1 MNVEVLFRAP
11 GEWSAPVSFG
21 GPRESSTTR
30 PPVLDC
36 ARFPYVDLQPMPGG
50 VMSGAIFLRLR
61 YLAVVIVA
69 VFVLHAIGLLC
80 VGIIRAYEAYHIL
93 LTVPL
98 SAEARPGIHVAE
110 SMDALLFAL
119 VMIVVASGTAALFLS
134 PSNQGPDPRLPA
146 WINIRDL
153 SHLKFL
159 IWEAMLVVLVV
170 AALTEII
177 ANIQDLHWE
186 VLTVPGAI
194 LLLSVSLYYARRA
207 ASLD

>member
-1 MNVEVLFRAP
+1 
-11 GEWSAPVSFG
+11 
-21 GPRESSTTR
+21 
-30 PPVLDC
+30 
-36 ARFPYVDLQPMPGG
+36 
-50 VMSGAIFLRLR
+50 MSGAIFLRLR
-61 YLAVVIVA
+61 YLAIVIVLI
-69 VFVLHAIGLLC
+69 FVLHAIGLLA
-80 VGIIRAYEAYHIL
+80 VGVMRAYEAYHLL
-93 LTVPL
+93 LTG
-98 SAEARPGIHVAE
+98 AAYGGTDRPGIHVAE

-134 PSNQGPDPRLPA
+134 PPNQGPDARLPA

-186 VLTVPGAI
+186 ILTVPGAI

-207 ASLD
+207 AAMD